1 MKAWLFVALF
11 SLLPLVASA
20 QAKKATAPAAKAA
33 APAASAASSKDADT
47 VVAQIGDKKITLD
60 AFNKKYNE
68 IKLQTINPP
77 TRAQFLEDLVRYEL
91 GVQEA
96 EKRNLEKDPMVQD
109 RMKQELYK
117 ALLEKELGQKVQK
130 ITVTDKEMA
139 EWYKTNPEVRTSH
152 ILIEFKPGATEEQVA
167 EAKKR
172 AEEILKEVKE
182 SKRPF
187 EELVRLYSDDP
198 LSKQAGGDVGWQ
210 SRVTLVPSY
219 YDAAL
224 SMKVGEIRG
233 LIITPFG
240 FHIVK
245 LTGKRSFEEA
255 NKRQIRAAVFD
266 EKRKQAFNEYFEKL
280 KKQYPIKTNP
290 SALQ

>member
-1 MKAWLFVALF
+1 MTGLVTIALLIFSMPTFAQTKADV
-11 SLLPLVASA
+11 
-20 QAKKATAPAAKAA
+20 
-33 APAASAASSKDADT
+33 
-47 VVAQIGDKKITLD
+47 VVAQVGQKRITLSD
-60 AFNKKYNE
+60 FTKKFNE
-68 IKLQTINPP
+68 VRGQTINPP

-96 EKRNLEKDPMVQD
+96 QKRKLESDPIVQD
-109 RMKQELYK
+109 RIKQEMYK

-130 ITVTDKEMA
+130 IQVSDKEMA
-139 EWYKTNPEVRTSH
+139 AWYKSNPEIRTSH
-152 ILIEFKPGATEEQVA
+152 ILIEFKPGATPQQIA

-172 AEEILKEVKE
+172 AGEILQEVQK

-210 SRVTLVPSY
+210 SRVTLVPAY
-219 YDAAL
+219 YETAQSL
-224 SMKVGEIRG
+224 KVGAMKG
-233 LIITPFG
+233 LIETPFG
-240 FHIVK
+240 FHIIK
-245 LTGKRSFEEA
+245 LTGRRSFEEA

-266 EKRKQAFNEYFEKL
+266 EKRRQIFNEYFERL
-280 KKQYPIKTNP
+280 KKQYTIKTNP

>member
-20 QAKKATAPAAKAA
+20 QGKKAAPAAKAA
-33 APAASAASSKDADT
+33 APAASKDADT
-47 VVAQIGDKKITLD
+47 VVAQVGDKKITLD

-96 EKRNLEKDPMVQD
+96 EKKNLEKDPMVQD

-139 EWYKTNPEVRTSH
+139 DWYKSNPEVRTSH
-152 ILIEFKPGATEEQVA
+152 ILIEFKPASSEEQVA

-224 SMKVGEIRG
+224 AMKVGEIRG

-266 EKRKQAFNEYFEKL
+266 EKRKQAFNEYFDKL
-280 KKQYPIKTNP
+280 KKQYPIRTNP